1 MPSSVARRMSANPAR
16 SERSRFRLPRQG
28 WEAKP
33 WGQREQFRQREEQ
46 RLEGGEEASHQEADH
61 HREGMWAVPAPAN
74 RPGLSRASSWLG
86 VGKSRCNSGS
96 KLAFPDLAPRW

>member
-1 MPSSVARRMSANPAR
+1 MPNSVARRMSANPAH

-46 RLEGGEEASHQEADH
+46 RLEGGEEASF
-61 HREGMWAVPAPAN
+61 RYRFFGAVKQPSALVLARDASARVCVPVDAGP
-74 RPGLSRASSWLG
+74 RPMAASWEL
-86 VGKSRCNSGS
+86 
-96 KLAFPDLAPRW
+96 